1 MAKFDGKKIL
11 VVEDDTLLTEML
23 VKKLKGENAL
33 VDHAADGEDAIS
45 MIKTNKYDL
54 ILTDLLL
61 PKVSGFEV
69 MEAINL
75 DENAKGT
82 PVIIL
87 SNLGQKEDI
96 ERGTKLGVRMFLIK
110 AILSLDEILEAVEKV
125 LKQAK

>member
-33 VDHAADGEDAIS
+33 VEHAADGEDAIS

-69 MEAINL
+69 IEAINL
-75 DENAKGT
+75 DENAKDT
-82 PVIIL
+82 PVIVL

-96 ERGTKLGVRMFLIK
+96 ERGTKLGVKLFLIK

>member
-69 MEAINL
+69 VEAINL

-96 ERGTKLGVRMFLIK
+96 ERGIKLGVKLFLIK

-125 LKQAK
+125 LKQGK